1 MGARLTAALAALL
14 LFCLS
19 SAVQAAG
26 YTPQERQDLT
36 LCATVALSIKSIAEY
51 KVGGVPEAK
60 TDRYFGHAPGQKEN
74 RLVKRVYADTV
85 TDAWEYAAADFKS
98 CALNKAKLPAERFAA
113 AERCMRDAMIAD
125 SAISLRLLGRPRQDA
140 YDYLKR
146 FDDQEAHGAI
156 DAAYAP
162 PKVPKREDAL
172 DAWKACLKAGTG

>member
-1 MGARLTAALAALL
+1 MGARLAAAIAAAL

-19 SAVQAAG
+19 TAVQAAG
-26 YTPQERQDLT
+26 YAPQEKQDLT

-85 TDAWEYAAADFKS
+85 TDAWEYAAADFRD
-98 CALNKAKLPAERFAA
+98 CALNKAKLPEARFAP

-125 SAISLRLLGRPRQDA
+125 SAISLRLLGRPKEDA
-140 YDYLKR
+140 YAYLKR
-146 FDDQEAHGAI
+146 FEDEEARGAI
-156 DAAYAP
+156 DGAYAP
-162 PKVPKREDAL
+162 PKMPKREDAL
-172 DAWKACLKAGTG
+172 EAWNRCMKATG